1 MNRSVIVTGGTK
13 GIGAAVVELFIKMG
27 DRVCA
32 VYGSDD
38 AAAKELRDRLSTDSL
53 ITRRADVSD
62 YMAVQAVYNEVYKS
76 FGGLDISVHAAGV
89 ELSNMLA
96 LTTVEQWNRVIS
108 VNLTGAYN
116 CSRCALKKMILKKHG
131 RIINISSVA
140 ADMPNVGQS
149 AYAASKAGVNALTK
163 TLAKETA
170 SFGITVNAV
179 APGFIKTA
187 LAAPYEDKYKEHIP
201 LGRFGTPD
209 EAAAVVGFLA
219 SDEAAYITGSVYDV
233 SGGL

>member
-13 GIGAAVVELFIKMG
+13 GIGAAVVELFINMG

-38 AAAKELRDRLSTDSL
+38 AAANELRDRLATDRL
-53 ITRRADVSD
+53 IARRADVSD

-131 RIINISSVA
+131 RIINISSIA
-140 ADMPNVGQS
+140 ADMPNAGQS

-179 APGFIKTA
+179 APGFIKTE
-187 LAAPYEDKYKEHIP
+187 LSAPYEDKYKEHIP